1 MQIAHYD
8 QRSECGRTERRQRR
22 CVLLASGDKLKLQRP
37 LNRERLRVHYVLL
50 KRVGQPMLA
59 RRPMPWRARRLLQRR
74 RRLKP
79 LGLRSALC
87 KPQLSDGRRMRVWR
101 CSAYR
106 LRKQQRWLLWNCS
119 GRVDSDGSTS
129 LCHPGL
135 PIARKRTC
143 RWNLSPQ
150 NEQLLRKQRRFD
162 ASRKH
167 SSSLPRKP
175 PRKRQVKK
183 RRWNFSWKRSRGLKR
198 RLFVRCEPWSCNGQV
213 TLKRSCN
220 PSCASAKPRLTQRRQ
235 S

>member
-8 QRSECGRTERRQRR
+8 QRSVCGRTEQPQRR
-22 CVLLASGDKLKLQRP
+22 CVLLASGNKLKLQRP
-37 LNRERLRVHYVLL
+37 LNRERLRAHYVLL

-87 KPQLSDGRRMRVWR
+87 KPQLSDGPRMRVWR

-106 LRKQQRWLLWNCS
+106 LRKQQRWRLWNCS

-135 PIARKRTC
+135 PIARKRKC
-143 RWNLSPQ
+143 KRKASPQ
-150 NEQLLRKQRRFD
+150 NEQLLRKRRRFD

-167 SSSLPRKP
+167 SSWLPRKP
-175 PRKRQVKK
+175 PRKRQLKK
-183 RRWNFSWKRSRGLKR
+183 RRWNVSWKRSRGLTR
-198 RLFVRCEPWSCNGQV
+198 RLFVRCELSSGSGQV
-213 TLKRSCN
+213 TLKRSCS
-220 PSCASAKPRLTQRRQ
+220 PSCGSAKPRLTQRLQ
-235 S
+235 W